1 MASTQCFYLGITKS
15 DIVVTVHT
23 LGCALDE
30 LLDVEY
36 EKTVKELKA
45 EEFVSCC
52 CQERH
57 DEHIV

>member
-1 MASTQCFYLGITKS
+1 MRTRHLNVC
-15 DIVVTVHT
+15 T

-45 EEFVSCC
+45 EEFVSRC

-57 DEHIV
+57 DEHIM